1 MENQFNLSRYKELLQ
16 LDASG
21 NYSLLDPIF
30 YELLSYKVNVQSQ
43 IAYNQKEHYFS
54 LIERYLDG
62 IIDLYEFR
70 SNFLEM
76 ENQDGQTAKIILND
90 FQELKSLRLA
100 NDLQEFS
107 DLKIKILNLCFE
119 YFEPDF
125 ERMSKNE
132 FYNLVNNWYIQ
143 FQNPAYENLI
153 YRSFK
158 ILTLILGLEILLIL
172 S

>member
-1 MENQFNLSRYKELLQ
+1 MRKKFNLQRYKELLQ
-16 LDASG
+16 IEETG
-21 NYSLLDPIF
+21 KYSLFDPIF
-30 YELLSYKVNVQSQ
+30 RELLDYQTSVSFQ
-43 IAYNQKEHYFS
+43 IFYNQKENYFS
-54 LIERYLDG
+54 LIEKYLSG
-62 IIDLYEFR
+62 IIGVQEFM
-70 SNFLEM
+70 STFLKMKDKDDNIAMRIE
-76 ENQDGQTAKIILND
+76 ND
-90 FQELKSLRLA
+90 FQELEALRLSD
-100 NDLQEFS
+100 DLERFS
-107 DLKIKILNLCFE
+107 DFFMNISDLCTY

-125 ERMSKNE
+125 KRLSDDE